1 MGSVANSK
9 GFRYTTQPNYYR
21 YDPTR
26 LEIIRQAN
34 KQQTIQTPS
43 TEPSRD
49 NRYPAFA
56 APMADGRLVTDYRT
70 HCYENIKVGEQYA
83 TKHWM
88 QNNAE
93 EMMDVSR
100 RRQLEWSGGSLPIL
114 DLAPPPAD
122 MQYTNPDIF
131 DIKETNYRGGLG
143 LERADQTVANVPMP
157 GTYFYAPSLAEER
170 NNISK
175 IRGTVNFEGGRN
187 SPRGRIAPV
196 QTNAPI
202 FAPGNFTVVDRF
214 AARAGSEATLTGQA
228 VMM

>member
-9 GFRYTTQPNYYR
+9 GFRYTTQPNYYK

-26 LEIIRQAN
+26 MEIIRQAN
-34 KQQTIQTPS
+34 KDQTLQSRS

-56 APMADGRLVTDYRT
+56 AQMSDGRLVTDYRT
-70 HCYENIKVGEQYA
+70 HCYENITVGEQYA

-88 QNNAE
+88 QANAS

-114 DLAPPPAD
+114 DLGPPPAE
-122 MQYTNPDIF
+122 MQYTNADTFNIA
-131 DIKETNYRGGLG
+131 ETQFRGGLG
-143 LERADQTVANVPMP
+143 LERADQSVNGVPMP

-170 NNISK
+170 NNVSK
-175 IRGTVNFEGGRN
+175 VRGTVTYEGGRN
-187 SPRGRIAPV
+187 SPRGLIARMPS
-196 QTNAPI
+196 NGPI
-202 FAPGNFTVVDRF
+202 YAPGSFTVMNRLNT
-214 AARAGSEATLTGQA
+214 RPGTEATLTGQA